1 MAIIFTGATGFLG
14 SHLLARFLLS
24 GSEAVALVRRP
35 PETERARLRVALSG
49 TDHPLAAELVDNVRL
64 VQVSLSSP
72 RLGLPQDEFLRLA
85 SEVESI
91 WHCAAN
97 IELTANPTALHHVN
111 VMGTRTMLTLAD
123 AAGEQARFVHV
134 STAFVAGGRL
144 DGVVGESDLE
154 D

>member
-14 SHLLARFLLS
+14 SHLLVRFLLS

-49 TDHPLAAELVDNVRL
+49 TDHPLAAELVDNGRL

-85 SEVESI
+85 SEGESI

-97 IELTANPTALHHVN
+97 IELTPNPTALHPVHAPRN
-111 VMGTRTMLTLAD
+111 RTRLTPAD
-123 AAGEQARFVHV
+123 AAR
-134 STAFVAGGRL
+134 
-144 DGVVGESDLE
+144 DK
-154 D
+154 